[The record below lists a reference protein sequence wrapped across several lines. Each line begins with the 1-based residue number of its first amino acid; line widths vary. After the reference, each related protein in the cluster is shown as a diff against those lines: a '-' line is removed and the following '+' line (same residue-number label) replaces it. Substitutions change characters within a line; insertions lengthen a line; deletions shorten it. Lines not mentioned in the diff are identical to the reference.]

1 MRKKY
6 DYLTDADFL
15 KYVDS
20 LHLKEQYAKITL
32 LDWEEN
38 PIKDIQG
45 IVTGGN
51 ISLDGRSAIRRTISI
66 SVYVDNSDIIGV
78 TDIDNLFSINKK
90 MKLEIGYV
98 NTTDRY
104 KQYEMLWFPQGIFV
118 MIQPSISHSI
128 SGVSISLTLKDK
140 MCLLNGECGG
150 TIPAST
156 QFDEYETLDEN
167 GEWIIKKPVIVQIIR
182 ELVNHFGGEQLS
194 KIIISDLDTRIKK
207 VMKWTGSTP
216 LYLIEETQDSA
227 LLTTTRPADNVYK
240 EMFSYGDDVG
250 FIYTDFIYPQ
260 ELIGDAGSTVVTI
273 LDKIKNFL
281 GNYEY
286 FYDVDGNFV
295 WQEIKNYLNTSKAT
309 VDLNKLNKDDYLI
322 DMAKGKAEYT
332 FDDSNLITSYSNNP
346 QFQMIKNDFVV
357 WGIRENA
364 NGNDIPIRYHLAID
378 EKPKTGNTYPCFFY
392 LDPDDGIEKAK
403 MVVKFPS
410 FQSLNAN
417 PGKVGVFYMTID
429 DGKIYKWEDGNYIA
443 IDVGLTD
450 IKTSDWRT
458 ELYLQGVQSEPLGTD
473 TNYYYTE
480 LLNEWPK
487 LYDVKVQNPDG
498 TQGAFYPEV
507 IKNPSDTDFFLD
519 FIDSTAAISQFS
531 VKNIGRRTIVE
542 NNNDINCVFE
552 PEVPDYILIEV
563 TGNAEEMEKQ
573 REECR
578 IKGQKYIQ
586 IESTIYSLLV
596 GGGSYNSAYNRVR
609 ELLYQH
615 TSYNESITI
624 QAVPIYHLEPN
635 IRVGVRD
642 TESNIFGDYMV
653 SNISIPLDING
664 TMTISAT
671 RALERI

>member
-45 IVTGGN
+45 IITGGN
-51 ISLDGRSAIRRTISI
+51 ISLDGRSAIRRTINI

-118 MIQPSISHSI
+118 MIQPSISHST
-128 SGVSISLTLKDK
+128 SGISISLTLKDK

-167 GEWIIKKPVIVQIIR
+167 GEWVIKKPVIVQIIR

-357 WGIRENA
+357 WGIKENA
-364 NGNDIPIRYHLAID
+364 NGNDMPIRYHLAID

-392 LDPDDGIEKAK
+392 LDPDDNIEKAK
-403 MVVKFPS
+403 MVVKFPN
-410 FQSLNAN
+410 FQSLNTN
-417 PGKVGVFYMTID
+417 PGKAGVFYMTIN

-443 IDVGLTD
+443 IDVGLTN

-487 LYDVKVQNPDG
+487 LYDIKVQNPDG

-507 IKNPSDTDFFLD
+507 IKNPSDIDFFLD

-552 PEVPDYILIEV
+552 PEVPDYILIEI

-586 IESTIYSLLV
+586 IESTVYSLLV

>member
-45 IVTGGN
+45 IITGGN

-118 MIQPSISHSI
+118 MIQPSISHST

-216 LYLIEETQDSA
+216 LYLIEETQDGA

-240 EMFSYGDDVG
+240 KMFSYGDDVG

-378 EKPKTGNTYPCFFY
+378 EKPKTGNAYPCFFY
-392 LDPDDGIEKAK
+392 LDPDDNIEKAK
-403 MVVKFPS
+403 MVIKFPN
-410 FQSLNAN
+410 FQSLNTN
-417 PGKVGVFYMTID
+417 SGKAGVFYMTIN

-443 IDVGLTD
+443 IDVGLTN

-487 LYDVKVQNPDG
+487 LYDIKVQNPDG

-507 IKNPSDTDFFLD
+507 IKNPSDIDFFLD

-552 PEVPDYILIEV
+552 PEVPDYILIEI

-586 IESTIYSLLV
+586 IESTVYSLLV

>member
-45 IVTGGN
+45 IITGGN
-51 ISLDGRSAIRRTISI
+51 ISLDGRSAIRRTINI
-66 SVYVDNSDIIGV
+66 SVYIDNSDIIGV

-104 KQYEMLWFPQGIFV
+104 KQYEILWFPQGIFV

-167 GEWIIKKPVIVQIIR
+167 GEWVIKKPVIVQIIR

-240 EMFSYGDDVG
+240 KMFSYGDDVG

-286 FYDVDGNFV
+286 FYDIDGNFV

-322 DMAKGKAEYT
+322 DMAKGRAEYI

-392 LDPDDGIEKAK
+392 LDPDDDIEKAK
-403 MVVKFPS
+403 MVVKFPN
-410 FQSLNAN
+410 FQSLNVN
-417 PGKVGVFYMTID
+417 PGKAGVFYMTID

-507 IKNPSDTDFFLD
+507 IKNPSDIDFFLD

-552 PEVPDYILIEV
+552 PEVPDYILIEI

-586 IESTIYSLLV
+586 IESTVYSLLV

-664 TMTISAT
+664 TMTISAI

>member
-45 IVTGGN
+45 IITGGN
-51 ISLDGRSAIRRTISI
+51 ISLDGRSAIRRTINI
-66 SVYVDNSDIIGV
+66 SVYIDNSDIIGV

-118 MIQPSISHSI
+118 MIQPSISHST

-150 TIPAST
+150 IIPAST

-167 GEWIIKKPVIVQIIR
+167 GEWVIKKPVIVQIIR

-286 FYDVDGNFV
+286 FYDIDGNFV

-322 DMAKGKAEYT
+322 DMAKGKAEYI

-392 LDPDDGIEKAK
+392 LDPDDDIEKAK
-403 MVVKFPS
+403 MVVKFPN
-410 FQSLNAN
+410 FQSLNTN
-417 PGKVGVFYMTID
+417 PGKAGVFYMTIN

-443 IDVGLTD
+443 IDVGLTN

-458 ELYLQGVQSEPLGTD
+458 EFYLQGVQSEPLGTD

-507 IKNPSDTDFFLD
+507 IKNPSDIDFFLD

-552 PEVPDYILIEV
+552 PEVPDYILIEI

-586 IESTIYSLLV
+586 IESTVYSLLV

>member
-45 IVTGGN
+45 IITGGN
-51 ISLDGRSAIRRTISI
+51 INLDGRSAIRRTINI

-98 NTTDRY
+98 NTTDKY

-118 MIQPSISHSI
+118 MIQPSISHST

-167 GEWIIKKPVIVQIIR
+167 GEWVIKKPVIVQIIR

-240 EMFSYGDDVG
+240 KMFSYGDDVG

-286 FYDVDGNFV
+286 FYDIDGNFV

-322 DMAKGKAEYT
+322 DIAKGRAEYI

-417 PGKVGVFYMTID
+417 PGKAGVFYMTID

-443 IDVGLTD
+443 IDVGLTN

-487 LYDVKVQNPDG
+487 LYDIKVQNPDG

-507 IKNPSDTDFFLD
+507 IKNPSDIDFFLD

-552 PEVPDYILIEV
+552 PEVPDYILIEI

-586 IESTIYSLLV
+586 IESTVYSLLV

>member
-45 IVTGGN
+45 IITGGN

-66 SVYVDNSDIIGV
+66 SVYVDNSNIIGV

-118 MIQPSISHSI
+118 MIQPSISHST

-346 QFQMIKNDFVV
+346 QFQMIKNDFIV

-392 LDPDDGIEKAK
+392 LDPDDSIEKAK
-403 MVVKFPS
+403 MVVKFPN
-410 FQSLNAN
+410 FQSLNTN
-417 PGKVGVFYMTID
+417 PGKAGVFYMTID

-487 LYDVKVQNPDG
+487 LYDIKVQNPDG

-507 IKNPSDTDFFLD
+507 IKNPSDIDFFLD

-552 PEVPDYILIEV
+552 PEVPDYILIEI

-586 IESTIYSLLV
+586 IESTVYSLLV

>member
-45 IVTGGN
+45 IITGGN

-118 MIQPSISHSI
+118 MIQPSISHST

-167 GEWIIKKPVIVQIIR
+167 GEWVIEKPVIVQIIR

-227 LLTTTRPADNVYK
+227 LLTTTRPADNIYK

-322 DMAKGKAEYT
+322 DMARGKAEYT
-332 FDDSNLITSYSNNP
+332 FDNSNLITSYSNNP

-378 EKPKTGNTYPCFFY
+378 EKPKIGNTYPCFFY

-417 PGKVGVFYMTID
+417 PGKAGVFYMTIN

-487 LYDVKVQNPDG
+487 LYDIKVQNPDG

-507 IKNPSDTDFFLD
+507 IKNPSDIDFFLD

-542 NNNDINCVFE
+542 NDNNINCVFE
-552 PEVPDYILIEV
+552 PEVPDYILIEI

-578 IKGQKYIQ
+578 VKGQKYIQ
-586 IESTIYSLLV
+586 IESTVYSLLV
-596 GGGSYNSAYNRVR
+596 GGGRYNSAYNRVR

>member
-45 IVTGGN
+45 IITGGN
-51 ISLDGRSAIRRTISI
+51 ISLDGRSAIRRTINI

-118 MIQPSISHSI
+118 MIQPSISHST

-167 GEWIIKKPVIVQIIR
+167 GEWVIKKPVIVQIIR

-357 WGIRENA
+357 WGIRENT

-450 IKTSDWRT
+450 IKTSD
-458 ELYLQGVQSEPLGTD
+458 
-473 TNYYYTE
+473 
-480 LLNEWPK
+480 
-487 LYDVKVQNPDG
+487 
-498 TQGAFYPEV
+498 
-507 IKNPSDTDFFLD
+507 
-519 FIDSTAAISQFS
+519 
-531 VKNIGRRTIVE
+531 
-542 NNNDINCVFE
+542 
-552 PEVPDYILIEV
+552 
-563 TGNAEEMEKQ
+563 
-573 REECR
+573 
-578 IKGQKYIQ
+578 
-586 IESTIYSLLV
+586 
-596 GGGSYNSAYNRVR
+596 
-609 ELLYQH
+609 
-615 TSYNESITI
+615 
-624 QAVPIYHLEPN
+624 
-635 IRVGVRD
+635 
-642 TESNIFGDYMV
+642 
-653 SNISIPLDING
+653 
-664 TMTISAT
+664 
-671 RALERI
+671 

>member
-45 IVTGGN
+45 IITGGN
-51 ISLDGRSAIRRTISI
+51 ISLDGRSAIRRTINI

-118 MIQPSISHSI
+118 MIQPSISHST

-295 WQEIKNYLNTSKAT
+295 
-309 VDLNKLNKDDYLI
+309 
-322 DMAKGKAEYT
+322 
-332 FDDSNLITSYSNNP
+332 
-346 QFQMIKNDFVV
+346 
-357 WGIRENA
+357 
-364 NGNDIPIRYHLAID
+364 
-378 EKPKTGNTYPCFFY
+378 
-392 LDPDDGIEKAK
+392 
-403 MVVKFPS
+403 
-410 FQSLNAN
+410 
-417 PGKVGVFYMTID
+417 
-429 DGKIYKWEDGNYIA
+429 
-443 IDVGLTD
+443 
-450 IKTSDWRT
+450 
-458 ELYLQGVQSEPLGTD
+458 
-473 TNYYYTE
+473 
-480 LLNEWPK
+480 
-487 LYDVKVQNPDG
+487 
-498 TQGAFYPEV
+498 
-507 IKNPSDTDFFLD
+507 
-519 FIDSTAAISQFS
+519 
-531 VKNIGRRTIVE
+531 
-542 NNNDINCVFE
+542 
-552 PEVPDYILIEV
+552 
-563 TGNAEEMEKQ
+563 
-573 REECR
+573 
-578 IKGQKYIQ
+578 
-586 IESTIYSLLV
+586 
-596 GGGSYNSAYNRVR
+596 
-609 ELLYQH
+609 
-615 TSYNESITI
+615 
-624 QAVPIYHLEPN
+624 
-635 IRVGVRD
+635 
-642 TESNIFGDYMV
+642 
-653 SNISIPLDING
+653 
-664 TMTISAT
+664 
-671 RALERI
+671 

>member
-45 IVTGGN
+45 IITGGN
-51 ISLDGRSAIRRTISI
+51 ISLDGRSAIRRTINI

-118 MIQPSISHSI
+118 MIQPSISHST

-392 LDPDDGIEKAK
+392 LDPDDDIEKAK
-403 MVVKFPS
+403 MVVKFPN
-410 FQSLNAN
+410 FQSLNIN
-417 PGKVGVFYMTID
+417 PGKAGVFYMTID

-507 IKNPSDTDFFLD
+507 IKNPSDIDFFLD

-552 PEVPDYILIEV
+552 PEVPDYILIEI

-586 IESTIYSLLV
+586 IESTVYSLLV
-596 GGGSYNSAYNRVR
+596 GGGNYNSAYNRVR

>member
-45 IVTGGN
+45 IITGGN
-51 ISLDGRSAIRRTISI
+51 ISLDGRSAIRRTINI

-118 MIQPSISHSI
+118 MIQPSISHST
-128 SGVSISLTLKDK
+128 SGISISLTLKDK

-167 GEWIIKKPVIVQIIR
+167 GEWVIKKPVIVQIIR

-240 EMFSYGDDVG
+240 KMFSYGDDVG

-286 FYDVDGNFV
+286 FYDIDGNFV

-322 DMAKGKAEYT
+322 DMAKGKAEYI

-392 LDPDDGIEKAK
+392 LDPDDGIEKTK
-403 MVVKFPS
+403 MVVKFPN
-410 FQSLNAN
+410 FQSLNVN
-417 PGKVGVFYMTID
+417 PGKAGVFYMTID
-429 DGKIYKWEDGNYIA
+429 DGKVYKWEDGNYIA

-507 IKNPSDTDFFLD
+507 IKNPSDIDFFLD

-552 PEVPDYILIEV
+552 PEVPDYILIEI

-586 IESTIYSLLV
+586 IESTVYSLLV
-596 GGGSYNSAYNRVR
+596 GGGNYNSAYNRVR

>member
-1 MRKKY
+1 M
-6 DYLTDADFL
+6 
-15 KYVDS
+15 
-20 LHLKEQYAKITL
+20 IT
-32 LDWEEN
+32 
-38 PIKDIQG
+38 PAISHS
-45 IVTGGN
+45 TGG
-51 ISLDGRSAIRRTISI
+51 SSI
-66 SVYVDNSDIIGV
+66 SV
-78 TDIDNLFSINKK
+78 
-90 MKLEIGYV
+90 
-98 NTTDRY
+98 
-104 KQYEMLWFPQGIFV
+104 
-118 MIQPSISHSI
+118 
-128 SGVSISLTLKDK
+128 TLKDK

-167 GEWIIKKPVIVQIIR
+167 GEWVIEKPVIVQIIR

-322 DMAKGKAEYT
+322 DMAKGKAEYI

-392 LDPDDGIEKAK
+392 LDPDDNIEKAK
-403 MVVKFPS
+403 MVVKFPN
-410 FQSLNAN
+410 FQSLNTN
-417 PGKVGVFYMTID
+417 PGKAGVFYMTIN
-429 DGKIYKWEDGNYIA
+429 DGKIYKWEDGNYMA
-443 IDVGLTD
+443 IDVGLTN

-487 LYDVKVQNPDG
+487 LYDIKVQNPDG

-507 IKNPSDTDFFLD
+507 IKNPSDIDFFLD

-552 PEVPDYILIEV
+552 PEVPDYILIEI

-578 IKGQKYIQ
+578 TKGQKYIQ
-586 IESTIYSLLV
+586 IESTVYSLLV
-596 GGGSYNSAYNRVR
+596 GGGNYNSAYNRVR

>member
-45 IVTGGN
+45 IITGGN
-51 ISLDGRSAIRRTISI
+51 ISLDGRSAIRRTINI

-118 MIQPSISHSI
+118 MIQPSISHST

-167 GEWIIKKPVIVQIIR
+167 GEWVIKKPVIVQIIR

-322 DMAKGKAEYT
+322 DIAKGKAEYT

-364 NGNDIPIRYHLAID
+364 NGNDVPIRYHLAID

-417 PGKVGVFYMTID
+417 PGKAGVFYMTIN

-507 IKNPSDTDFFLD
+507 IKNPSDIDFFLD

-552 PEVPDYILIEV
+552 PEVPDYILIEI

-586 IESTIYSLLV
+586 IESTVYSLLV

>member
-45 IVTGGN
+45 IITGGN

-118 MIQPSISHSI
+118 MIQPSISHST

-322 DMAKGKAEYT
+322 DMARGKAEYT
-332 FDDSNLITSYSNNP
+332 FDNSNLITSYSNNP

-357 WGIRENA
+357 WGIRKNA

-378 EKPKTGNTYPCFFY
+378 EKPKTGNIYPCFFY

-403 MVVKFPS
+403 MVVKFPN
-410 FQSLNAN
+410 FQSLNTN
-417 PGKVGVFYMTID
+417 PGKAGVFYMTIN

-443 IDVGLTD
+443 TDVGLTN

-507 IKNPSDTDFFLD
+507 IKNPSDIDFFLD

-552 PEVPDYILIEV
+552 PEVPDYILIEI

-586 IESTIYSLLV
+586 IESTVYSLLV

>member
-45 IVTGGN
+45 IITGGN

-118 MIQPSISHSI
+118 MIQPSISHNT

-167 GEWIIKKPVIVQIIR
+167 GEWVIEKPVIVQIIR

-364 NGNDIPIRYHLAID
+364 NGNDMPIRYHLAID

-392 LDPDDGIEKAK
+392 LDPDDNIEKAK
-403 MVVKFPS
+403 MVVKFPN
-410 FQSLNAN
+410 FQSLNTN
-417 PGKVGVFYMTID
+417 PGKAGVFYMTIN
-429 DGKIYKWEDGNYIA
+429 DGKIYKWEDGNYMA
-443 IDVGLTD
+443 IDVGLTN

-487 LYDVKVQNPDG
+487 LYDIKVQNPDG

-507 IKNPSDTDFFLD
+507 IKNPSDIDFFLD

-552 PEVPDYILIEV
+552 PEVPDYILIEI

-586 IESTIYSLLV
+586 IESTVYSLLV
-596 GGGSYNSAYNRVR
+596 GGGNYNSAYNRVR

>member
-45 IVTGGN
+45 IITGGN
-51 ISLDGRSAIRRTISI
+51 ISLDGRSAIRRTINI

-118 MIQPSISHSI
+118 MIQPSISHST

-167 GEWIIKKPVIVQIIR
+167 GEWVIKKPVIIQIIR

-240 EMFSYGDDVG
+240 KMFSYGDDVG

-322 DMAKGKAEYT
+322 DMAKGKAEYI

-392 LDPDDGIEKAK
+392 LDPDDNIEKAK
-403 MVVKFPS
+403 MVVKFPN
-410 FQSLNAN
+410 FQSLNTN
-417 PGKVGVFYMTID
+417 PGKAGVFYMTIN
-429 DGKIYKWEDGNYIA
+429 DGKIYKWEDGNYMA
-443 IDVGLTD
+443 IDVGLTN

-487 LYDVKVQNPDG
+487 LYDIKVQNPDG

-507 IKNPSDTDFFLD
+507 IKNPSDIDFFLD

-552 PEVPDYILIEV
+552 PEVPDYILIEI

-586 IESTIYSLLV
+586 IESTVYSLLV
-596 GGGSYNSAYNRVR
+596 GGGNYNSAYNRVR

>member
-45 IVTGGN
+45 IITGGN
-51 ISLDGRSAIRRTISI
+51 ISLDGRSAIRRTINI

-118 MIQPSISHSI
+118 MIQPSISHST

-167 GEWIIKKPVIVQIIR
+167 GEWVIEKPVIVQIIR

-322 DMAKGKAEYT
+322 DMAKGKAEYI

-364 NGNDIPIRYHLAID
+364 NGNDMPIRYHLAID

-392 LDPDDGIEKAK
+392 LDPDDNIEKAK
-403 MVVKFPS
+403 MVVKFPN
-410 FQSLNAN
+410 FQSLNTN
-417 PGKVGVFYMTID
+417 PGKAGVFYMTIN
-429 DGKIYKWEDGNYIA
+429 DGKIYKWEDGNYMA
-443 IDVGLTD
+443 IDVGLTN

-487 LYDVKVQNPDG
+487 LYDIKVQNPDG

-507 IKNPSDTDFFLD
+507 IKNPSDIDFFLD

-552 PEVPDYILIEV
+552 PEVPDYILIEI

-586 IESTIYSLLV
+586 IESTVYSLLV

>member
-45 IVTGGN
+45 IITGGN
-51 ISLDGRSAIRRTISI
+51 ISLDGRSAIRRTINI
-66 SVYVDNSDIIGV
+66 SVYIDNSDIIGV

-118 MIQPSISHSI
+118 MIQPSISHST

-167 GEWIIKKPVIVQIIR
+167 GEWVIKKPVIVQIIR

-240 EMFSYGDDVG
+240 KMFSYGDDVG

-286 FYDVDGNFV
+286 FYDIDGNFV

-322 DMAKGKAEYT
+322 DMAKGRAEYI

-507 IKNPSDTDFFLD
+507 IKNPSDIDFFLD

-552 PEVPDYILIEV
+552 PEVPDYILIEI

-586 IESTIYSLLV
+586 IESTVYSLLV

>member
-118 MIQPSISHSI
+118 MIQPSISHST
-128 SGVSISLTLKDK
+128 SGISISLTLKDK

-150 TIPAST
+150 TISAST

-260 ELIGDAGSTVVTI
+260 ELIGDAGSTVVTV

-309 VDLNKLNKDDYLI
+309 VDLNKLTKDDYLI

-403 MVVKFPS
+403 MVVKFPN
-410 FQSLNAN
+410 FQSLNTN
-417 PGKVGVFYMTID
+417 PGKAGVFYMTID

-443 IDVGLTD
+443 IDVGLTN

-487 LYDVKVQNPDG
+487 LYDVKIQNPDG

-507 IKNPSDTDFFLD
+507 IKNPSDIDFFLD

-552 PEVPDYILIEV
+552 PEVPDYILIEI

-578 IKGQKYIQ
+578 VKGQKYIQ
-586 IESTIYSLLV
+586 IESTVYSLLV

>member
-45 IVTGGN
+45 IITGGN
-51 ISLDGRSAIRRTISI
+51 ISLDGRSAIRRTINI
-66 SVYVDNSDIIGV
+66 SVYVDDSDIIGV

-118 MIQPSISHSI
+118 MIQPSISHST

-167 GEWIIKKPVIVQIIR
+167 GEWVIKKPVIVQIIR

-240 EMFSYGDDVG
+240 KMFSYGDDVG

-322 DMAKGKAEYT
+322 DMAKGKAEYI

-364 NGNDIPIRYHLAID
+364 NGNDVPIRYHLAID

-417 PGKVGVFYMTID
+417 PGKAGVFYMTIN

-507 IKNPSDTDFFLD
+507 IKNPSDIDFFLD

-552 PEVPDYILIEV
+552 PEVPDYILIEI

-586 IESTIYSLLV
+586 IESTVYSLLV

>member
-45 IVTGGN
+45 IITGGN
-51 ISLDGRSAIRRTISI
+51 ISLDGRSAIRRTINI

-118 MIQPSISHSI
+118 MIQPSISHST

-167 GEWIIKKPVIVQIIR
+167 GEWVIKKPVIVQIIR

-507 IKNPSDTDFFLD
+507 IKNPSDIDFFLD

-552 PEVPDYILIEV
+552 PEVPDYILIEI

-586 IESTIYSLLV
+586 IESTVYSLLV

>member
-45 IVTGGN
+45 IITGGN
-51 ISLDGRSAIRRTISI
+51 ISLDGKSAIRRTINI

-118 MIQPSISHSI
+118 MIQPSISHST

-167 GEWIIKKPVIVQIIR
+167 GEWVIKKPVIVQIIR

-507 IKNPSDTDFFLD
+507 IKNPSDIDFFLD

-552 PEVPDYILIEV
+552 PEVPDYILIEI

-586 IESTIYSLLV
+586 IESTVYSLLV